1 MTSMSAS
8 EKMGWMGGLLRS
20 QLLVK
25 IPYPTCDLAGQTVIV
40 TGSNTGL
47 GLEAARHVAR
57 LGASKVILAVRT
69 VSKGEAAAENILK
82 SCKVPKS
89 NIEVWQLDMSNTAS
103 IKAFSDRASK
113 LKRLDAAILNAGILT
128 ENWEVLNSME
138 STIAVNAVGTML
150 LTTLLLPTLRQSAAK
165 TGLRGR
171 LSIVGSDI
179 MYMADTHELL
189 TEGTIM
195 EKINDQAQ
203 SQMAQRYP
211 LSKVL
216 LFYSVQELARRV
228 PLTDKS
234 VVILSV
240 MTLGACKS
248 DLFRDD
254 AGLIKRMV
262 MGVMIGSMARTTEV
276 GGRTLVLSVVP
287 DLPAEAHGRFLMDT
301 KVAKNGNNVD
311 SPAGHE
317 LAEKW
322 NNELFAHLEKLSPG
336 CTQL

>member
-1 MTSMSAS
+1 MS
-8 EKMGWMGGLLRS
+8 
-20 QLLVK
+20 
-25 IPYPTCDLAGQTVIV
+25 D
-40 TGSNTGL
+40 
-47 GLEAARHVAR
+47 
-57 LGASKVILAVRT
+57 
-69 VSKGEAAAENILK
+69 
-82 SCKVPKS
+82 
-89 NIEVWQLDMSNTAS
+89 TAS

-179 MYMADTHELL
+179 ISMALARAASLTWIVSGRAIVLPLTSPTIATQVVSATLRIVEVKIANADLGNHCRYMADTHELQ

-216 LFYSVQELARRV
+216 LFYSVQELARRA

-234 VVILSV
+234 DVILSV
-240 MTLGACKS
+240 MTPGACKS
-248 DLFRDD
+248 DIFRDD

-276 GGRTLVLSVVP
+276 GGRTLVLSAAP
-287 DLPAEAHGRFLMDT
+287 DLTAEAHGRFLMDT

-322 NNELFAHLEKLSPG
+322 NKELFAHLEKLSPG